1 MRPASTSEAY
11 QVASA
16 GSNTR
21 GLDHLLSPNKQAP
34 REIAEYLIMGH
45 ISPFMY
51 SFFPPQPSLSDGA
64 AVARNFLRNVLPTTV
79 PTPPQQGFGP
89 APIPPLG
96 KTDSF
101 TANYAPEIYQ
111 VALQSEQLST
121 ILMGLNFSH
130 H

>member
-1 MRPASTSEAY
+1 
-11 QVASA
+11 
-16 GSNTR
+16 
-21 GLDHLLSPNKQAP
+21 
-34 REIAEYLIMGH
+34 MGH